1 MASGMTPTKR
11 FAVRLSLVT
20 SSTVAMIIGA
30 QSLATLDAVN
40 AAPTDSANTA
50 VVQTTSI
57 VQAAPSITILRH
69 AATTAQAAPSVSI
82 SPRSNGGQSAAQP
95 PAQLAAPAR
104 SVMQPPVPVV
114 VSGSSMSMPS
124 VPVTRSSR

>member
-20 SSTVAMIIGA
+20 SSTVALIIGA

-50 VVQTTSI
+50 VVPTMSI

-82 SPRSNGGQSAAQP
+82 SPRASSGQSAAQP

-114 VSGSSMSMPS
+114 ISGSSMSMPS
-124 VPVTRSSR
+124 IPVTRSSR